1 MLDGQQQPLKSV
13 VMGQMPG
20 VGGGQQHQ
28 QGQNQNQQGQGYGA
42 QGFNDSGFYAGG
54 AAGVSET
61 PLWLLL
67 HPTQTSTRK
76 RISCPR
82 RVQPLSPL
90 MRLSLHLETFGSVQ
104 PHFLTVQPFCACRGR
119 ATAIR
124 LTGVPKVATTHT

>member
-28 QGQNQNQQGQGYGA
+28 HGQNQNQQGQGYGA

-61 PLWLLL
+61 FVVAAASHSNIDSKKNFLSAPC
-67 HPTQTSTRK
+67 PT
-76 RISCPR
+76 P
-82 RVQPLSPL
+82 V
-90 MRLSLHLETFGSVQ
+90 
-104 PHFLTVQPFCACRGR
+104 
-119 ATAIR
+119 AIDAFI
-124 LTGVPKVATTHT
+124 LAP

>member
-20 VGGGQQHQ
+20 VGGGQQQQQ

-61 PLWLLL
+61 FFGCCC
-67 HPTQTSTRK
+67 TSLGIEK
-76 RISCPR
+76 NFLSASCPSP
-82 RVQPLSPL
+82 VSIDAFPLS
-90 MRLSLHLETFGSVQ
+90 S
-104 PHFLTVQPFCACRGR
+104 
-119 ATAIR
+119 
-124 LTGVPKVATTHT
+124 